1 MDPRDHPLR
10 WKTVKLLENF
20 SDMKFETILQERER
34 IDDTL
39 AMLDEAPQADDDEG
53 ARELASK
60 QHAMWIAE
68 LLNNS
73 WSDSVA
79 AEMNAF
85 EEETRGDGILQ
96 F

>member
-1 MDPRDHPLR
+1 
-10 WKTVKLLENF
+10 
-20 SDMKFETILQERER
+20 MKFETNLQERER

-79 AEMNAF
+79 AEMNPF
-85 EEETRGDGILQ
+85 EEEHWSYQGGHHCYRATTQQRKASS
-96 F
+96 